1 MHDFSHFMSNNKQTP
16 LNSVRSAIKE
26 KIDPFESL
34 EVNDLGQHALLLTKE
49 HIAQEQDKSDE
60 EPSEYPLSQRE
71 EKKESSIDSIERER
85 YPNPARGDKILNQ
98 TDDFIV
104 YQRGGKNF
112 FISKTLKAGGGR
124 IEGILVKKT

>member
-1 MHDFSHFMSNNKQTP
+1 M
-16 LNSVRSAIKE
+16 
-26 KIDPFESL
+26 
-34 EVNDLGQHALLLTKE
+34 
-49 HIAQEQDKSDE
+49 
-60 EPSEYPLSQRE
+60 SQRE
-71 EKKESSIDSIERER
+71 EKRENSIDSIERER